1 MDYKTSHNYLRDHST
16 SFLQVT
22 AKKKKKKRLLMA
34 MLNSSLWSVGLPE
47 YLGCL
52 FCWAS

>member
-22 AKKKKKKRLLMA
+22 AKKKKKVAYGHAKLV
-34 MLNSSLWSVGLPE
+34 SLVCWS
-47 YLGCL
+47 
-52 FCWAS
+52 A